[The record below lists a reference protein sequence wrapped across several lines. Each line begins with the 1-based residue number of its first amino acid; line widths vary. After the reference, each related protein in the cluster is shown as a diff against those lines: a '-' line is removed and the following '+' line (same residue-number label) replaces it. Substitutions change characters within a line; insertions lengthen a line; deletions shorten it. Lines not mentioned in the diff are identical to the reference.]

1 MDIPSSNPNL
11 PLGQLK
17 SHLGLIPLKSNI
29 VIIIATTS
37 VSDLPNQV
45 LDLEKSILYCAI
57 VDKLGYIVASKERKP
72 VQFIVSNK
80 DAELGALHSAIRN
93 ATIPSWAQQ
102 FGKVYYV
109 VTRHEKIIG
118 ATMRIS
124 KEHLMIVAFDQATN
138 NFDEIIMR
146 RVLPL
151 IEESRSKRTLGNQ
164 E

>member
-11 PLGQLK
+11 PLGQLR

-45 LDLEKSILYCAI
+45 LDFEKSILYCAI

-93 ATIPSWAQQ
+93 ATIPSW
-102 FGKVYYV
+102 
-109 VTRHEKIIG
+109 
-118 ATMRIS
+118 
-124 KEHLMIVAFDQATN
+124 
-138 NFDEIIMR
+138 
-146 RVLPL
+146 
-151 IEESRSKRTLGNQ
+151 
-164 E
+164 